1 MASRPTSS
9 AGEAPRGLRAVRSRA
24 VRKALAAPEIER
36 YLSRGSVD
44 LLVTDQVEALKV
56 RVSRGIEVLERKVKA
71 ARQAAYG
78 RAAID
83 LFVFLL
89 GLALPALHALVA
101 SRGLDGGTP
110 GGAALWALAGL
121 TLCVGIAALIDLV
134 RVLRD
139 GARLARLTRDHLSR
153 LEAAGT
159 AEEVLRMAD
168 EALAEA
174 RAVGAVPQPQA

>member
-1 MASRPTSS
+1 MASRPISS
-9 AGEAPRGLRAVRSRA
+9 AAQAPRGLRAVRSRA
-24 VRKALAAPEIER
+24 VRKALRAPEIER

-78 RAAID
+78 RAVLD
-83 LFVFLL
+83 VLVFLL

-101 SRGLDGGTP
+101 FRGLDGGSP

-121 TLCVGIAALIDLV
+121 TLCVGIAALLDLI
-134 RVLRD
+134 RVLGD
-139 GARLARLTRDHLSR
+139 AAVLARIPRDRLSR

-159 AEEVLRMAD
+159 AQDVLRIAD

-174 RAVGAVPQPQA
+174 RAAGAVPPGLE